1 MVTVELTLQTITL
14 LPGWTTQPGLSC
26 VVLTPIL
33 LRNVIRIAISPPFV
47 SSLDCMIVIICSQM
61 VRKTLRWLKRA
72 FLIVSYQ
79 MNITAAGPYF
89 QSWSVIMS
97 I

>member
-1 MVTVELTLQTITL
+1 MVVVKLTLQTVTL
-14 LPGWTTQPGLSC
+14 LPGWTTQPGLLC
-26 VVLTPIL
+26 VVLIAIL
-33 LRNVIRIAISPPFV
+33 LTNVIRITISHPFV
-47 SSLDCMIVIICSQM
+47 SSSDCMIVIICSQM

-79 MNITAAGPYF
+79 MNITAAGPHF